1 MSGMYGMLN
10 IQYTGQL
17 LLRETSKTVNIFITI
32 SDLSPDSSRTLCRK
46 ESFDVYFYIYI
57 PNVFIVLVFRC
68 KSIS

>member
-32 SDLSPDSSRTLCRK
+32 SGLSPDSSRMVHRR
-46 ESFDVYFYIYI
+46 ESFNVYFCIYI
-57 PNVFIVLVFRC
+57 PNVFILFVFTS
-68 KSIS
+68 KSLS

>member
-17 LLRETSKTVNIFITI
+17 LLRETSKTVNIFIAMSDI
-32 SDLSPDSSRTLCRK
+32 SPYSSRTVYRK

-57 PNVFIVLVFRC
+57 PNVFFSFCI
-68 KSIS
+68 